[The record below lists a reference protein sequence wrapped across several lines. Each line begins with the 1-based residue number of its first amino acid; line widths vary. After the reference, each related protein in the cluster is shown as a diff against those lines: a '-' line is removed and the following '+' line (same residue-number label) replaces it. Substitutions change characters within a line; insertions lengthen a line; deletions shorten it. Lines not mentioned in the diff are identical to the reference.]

1 MPRREAGFTLVEI
14 LVALLIVLV
23 GLMGGAGLIAR
34 SVQQEVEA
42 YQRLQALN
50 LLQDMVSRINANRL
64 VVTCYSAGATGMVL
78 GHGASTPPAC
88 AQGSAEQRETADEDL
103 SQWNA
108 ALIGSAQQNKSDES
122 IGAMIGARGCIQ
134 QLDAATRQ
142 YRVSVAWQGLNE
154 TSAPSD
160 NLTCGKNQYG
170 DEKQRRIVTAI
181 VRIGDLT

>member
-1 MPRREAGFTLVEI
+1 
-14 LVALLIVLV
+14 
-23 GLMGGAGLIAR
+23 
-34 SVQQEVEA
+34 
-42 YQRLQALN
+42 LQALN